1 MCGIFSSISKTEA
14 PSPNPE
20 LLEHLANRGP
30 DLSNTLRAVAQTT
43 TDGDTVSLLFT
54 STVLSLRGGQITA
67 QPLSTPETGSVLCW
81 NGEAW
86 KIGQD
91 VVEGND
97 GESIISL
104 LDASISSRSADESIN
119 GVLDVLRTIS
129 GPFAFVYYD
138 KIHHLVYF
146 GRDCLGRRS
155 LLYNSEDISDC
166 IQFSSI
172 ADSTG
177 SSWKEV
183 EADGIYV
190 AALDRASAPPS
201 LASLEESSMGNKH
214 FPCYRY
220 PWVPSDNQG
229 ATPSLSLG
237 VLNQAVPTIPWSLNL
252 SSDSVRQLEKH
263 MIESLRLR
271 LLNIPDPPRSERP
284 AKVKL
289 AILFS
294 GGLDC
299 AVLARMAHDILPQDE
314 QIDLLNVAFENP
326 RVVLAS
332 KQPPKTKL
340 QRKGRQGRGQPGI
353 HDEPVTKEEP
363 LDDVPVV
370 GPPEEAVSPFEACPD
385 RMTGR
390 SAVKEL
396 RQVCPG
402 RKWNFV
408 EANISYKEFLA
419 HRSKV
424 ISLIYPHNT
433 EMDLSIAGALYFAS
447 RGAGK
452 ASIDDSL
459 PGTDYIT
466 DARVLLSGLGADE
479 LFGGYTRH
487 ATAFS
492 RRGLEGLVEELDLD
506 VGRLGKRN
514 LGRDDRA
521 ISNWGREARFP
532 YLDEDLVRWS
542 LACPVWDKCGFGGLD
557 EELGADEPALEP
569 GKKVLRLLAWKLGM
583 HSVSQEKK
591 RAIQFGAR
599 TAKMET
605 GRTKGTTLLT

>member
-1 MCGIFSSISKTEA
+1 MCGIFTSISKTEA

-20 LLEHLANRGP
+20 LLQHLANRGP
-30 DLSNTLRAVAQTT
+30 DLSNTLRAVAQTAI
-43 TDGDTVSLLFT
+43 DGDTVSLLFT
-54 STVLSLRGGQITA
+54 STVLSLRGGHVTA
-67 QPLSTPETGSVLCW
+67 QPLSTTETGSVLCW

-86 KIGQD
+86 KIGHD

-97 GESIISL
+97 GEAIIGL
-104 LDASISSRSADESIN
+104 LDASIVSRSADESIN
-119 GVLDVLRTIS
+119 AVLDVLRTIS

-138 KIHHLVYF
+138 KIHRLVYF

-155 LLYNSEDISDC
+155 LLYNSEDISDA

-172 ADSTG
+172 ADSTS

-190 AALDRASAPPS
+190 AALDRASIPPG
-201 LASLEESSMGNKH
+201 LALLEESSVGNKH
-214 FPCYRY
+214 FPCYRC

-237 VLNQAVPTIPWSLNL
+237 VLNQVVPTTPWSLNL
-252 SSDSVRQLEKH
+252 SSDSVRQLEQH
-263 MIESLRLR
+263 MIQSLRLR
-271 LLNIPDPPRSERP
+271 LLNIPDPPRSEGP

-299 AVLARMAHDILPQDE
+299 AVLARMAHDILPLKE

-332 KQPPKTKL
+332 KQPPKVKQ
-340 QRKGRQGRGQPGI
+340 QRKARQGRDQLDILG
-353 HDEPVTKEEP
+353 EAVAKENP
-363 LDDVPVV
+363 LGGTPPVV
-370 GPPEEAVSPFEACPD
+370 CPPVGVDSPFEACPD

-390 SAVKEL
+390 SALKEL

-408 EANISYKEFLA
+408 EANIPYEEFLT

-447 RGAGK
+447 RGSGK
-452 ASIDDSL
+452 ASIDDSV
-459 PGTDYIT
+459 PATDYAT
-466 DARVLLSGLGADE
+466 EARVLLSGLGADE

-492 RRGLEGLVEELDLD
+492 RRGFEGLIEELDLD

-542 LACPVWDKCGFGGLD
+542 LACPVWDKCGFGGSEALN
-557 EELGADEPALEP
+557 AAEPALEP

-605 GRTKGTTLLT
+605 GRSKGTTLLS

>member
-1 MCGIFSSISKTEA
+1 MCGIFTSISKTEA
-14 PSPNPE
+14 PSPSPE
-20 LLEHLANRGP
+20 LLQHLTNRGP
-30 DLSNTLRAVAQTT
+30 DLSNTLRTITQTAI
-43 TDGDTVSLLFT
+43 DGDTVSLLFT

-86 KIGQD
+86 KIGND

-97 GESIISL
+97 GEAIISL
-104 LDASISSRSADESIN
+104 LDASITSRSADESIN
-119 GVLDVLRTIS
+119 RVLDVLRTVS

-138 KIHHLVYF
+138 KIHRLVYF

-155 LLYNSEDISDC
+155 LLYNSEDISDA
-166 IQFSSI
+166 ILFSSI
-172 ADSTG
+172 ADSTS

-190 AALDRASAPPS
+190 AALDRPSGPPS
-201 LASLEESSMGNKH
+201 LALLEESSVGNEH

-237 VLNQAVPTIPWSLNL
+237 VLNQAVPTIPWSLDL
-252 SSDSVRQLEKH
+252 SSDSVRQLEQH
-263 MIESLRLR
+263 MTQSLRLR
-271 LLNIPDPPRSERP
+271 LLNIPDPPRYEGP

-299 AVLARMAHDILPQDE
+299 AVLARMAHDILPLEE

-332 KQPPKTKL
+332 KQPPKL
-340 QRKGRQGRGQPGI
+340 SYS
-353 HDEPVTKEEP
+353 VVAKEKP
-363 LDDVPVV
+363 LEDAPPVV
-370 GPPEEAVSPFEACPD
+370 FPPVEATSPFEACPD

-390 SAVKEL
+390 SALKEL

-408 EANISYKEFLA
+408 EANIPYEEFLA
-419 HRSKV
+419 HRSNV

-447 RGAGK
+447 RGSGK
-452 ASIDDSL
+452 ASIDDSV
-459 PGTDYIT
+459 PATDYT
-466 DARVLLSGLGADE
+466 TEARALLSGLGADE

-492 RRGLEGLVEELDLD
+492 RRGFEGLIEELDLD

-542 LACPVWDKCGFGGLD
+542 LARPVWDKCGFNDSDKALD
-557 EELGADEPALEP
+557 AGEPVLEP

-605 GRTKGTTLLT
+605 GRTKGTTLLS